1 LNRKLEEEKKR
12 LIEEKNTHKRK
23 ISELSIK
30 MREAEGEREMG
41 DTQMLI
47 NSLRDMEGREEQ
59 MGSYENGITFL

>member
-1 LNRKLEEEKKR
+1 
-12 LIEEKNTHKRK
+12 
-23 ISELSIK
+23 
-30 MREAEGEREMG
+30 MG